1 MPKNMKTRKGK
12 DGFNYPYTSPD
23 LVIDPSGKSVTTKF
37 NELEDKMKKVG
48 STSIDDTNTT
58 TDKTWSSSK
67 ISSQFK
73 DIANLFSTEQT
84 TNSYKIKCGNKVI
97 AEIPL
102 GSTTPSQPTVTKY
115 SITNTLSNATNSNS
129 MTEIEENQ
137 SYTATITANEGYDI
151 NNITVTMGGT
161 DITNTA
167 VNSNTI
173 NITQVTGDVII
184 TVTTNRQQTVSL
196 PKILIDN
203 DNLELNKTE
212 QNTIN
217 VSLDKAPSTNQT
229 ITLNA
234 TKNFTTLDKESLIF
248 TPQNYN
254 VPQTVTITGT
264 DVGVEHI
271 AVSNGEN
278 TEDVVVGVLD
288 YDPNIT
294 YEPLTGDE
302 ITANIIGDKCYVT
315 SINTTKEYVLFP
327 TTITYNGKEYTK
339 VTPYGGI
346 GDDTKTT
353 LKGIKFEDEIFI
365 DSNTK
370 ISFNKCTALR
380 YVELPTNYPGG
391 IDFTGCT
398 SLLSIPKLTH
408 TKLTG
413 IGKCQNCTSL
423 KVISQYPSTLTGTL
437 SQTYWGCNTV
447 EDISNLVIPEG
458 ITNLHE
464 CYAKMNSLKTGL
476 KEIPETVTTMSQTFY
491 ETYVDEITVQNKTLD
506 ISTVFNNTK
515 VSGNIIV
522 NSYIDSTTFDNIRS
536 DVCLQSTGGKPK
548 LLFKAIEGDYTK
560 ICCWGDS
567 LTMGQGVKPNY
578 PTALRDLLSNNTLV
592 YCYGIGGSTLEDIS
606 SRMDTFNKQLD
617 DGIHIIWGGTN
628 ASNAVAT
635 VESYKNYV
643 KSMVSKLRTDKYII
657 MTPVYRAYNAEY
669 DTVFA
674 TEFGEHFFS
683 LKDWFDTNNHTIAD
697 YVTDGTHFNAE
708 GNNLIAQAIKEKLIE
723 IGYIVA

>member
-1 MPKNMKTRKGK
+1 MAEIDILSINNKKIQDVEARK
-12 DGFNYPYTSPD
+12 DIQ
-23 LVIDPSGKSVTTKF
+23 VIKE
-37 NELEDKMKKVG
+37 NQINLIE
-48 STSIDDTNTT
+48 DDTSMNGISDTNHDNLETTNKTIIGAINEVNT
-58 TDKTWSSSK
+58 
-67 ISSQFK
+67 QFK

-339 VTPYGGI
+339 VTPYG
-346 GDDTKTT
+346 
-353 LKGIKFEDEIFI
+353 
-365 DSNTK
+365 
-370 ISFNKCTALR
+370 
-380 YVELPTNYPGG
+380 V
-391 IDFTGCT
+391 
-398 SLLSIPKLTH
+398 
-408 TKLTG
+408 
-413 IGKCQNCTSL
+413 
-423 KVISQYPSTLTGTL
+423 
-437 SQTYWGCNTV
+437 
-447 EDISNLVIPEG
+447 
-458 ITNLHE
+458 
-464 CYAKMNSLKTGL
+464 
-476 KEIPETVTTMSQTFY
+476 
-491 ETYVDEITVQNKTLD
+491 
-506 ISTVFNNTK
+506 
-515 VSGNIIV
+515 
-522 NSYIDSTTFDNIRS
+522 
-536 DVCLQSTGGKPK
+536 
-548 LLFKAIEGDYTK
+548 
-560 ICCWGDS
+560 
-567 LTMGQGVKPNY
+567 
-578 PTALRDLLSNNTLV
+578 
-592 YCYGIGGSTLEDIS
+592 
-606 SRMDTFNKQLD
+606 
-617 DGIHIIWGGTN
+617 
-628 ASNAVAT
+628 
-635 VESYKNYV
+635 
-643 KSMVSKLRTDKYII
+643 
-657 MTPVYRAYNAEY
+657 
-669 DTVFA
+669 
-674 TEFGEHFFS
+674 
-683 LKDWFDTNNHTIAD
+683 
-697 YVTDGTHFNAE
+697 
-708 GNNLIAQAIKEKLIE
+708 
-723 IGYIVA
+723 

>member
-1 MPKNMKTRKGK
+1 
-12 DGFNYPYTSPD
+12 
-23 LVIDPSGKSVTTKF
+23 
-37 NELEDKMKKVG
+37 
-48 STSIDDTNTT
+48 
-58 TDKTWSSSK
+58 
-67 ISSQFK
+67 
-73 DIANLFSTEQT
+73 
-84 TNSYKIKCGNKVI
+84 
-97 AEIPL
+97 
-102 GSTTPSQPTVTKY
+102 
-115 SITNTLSNATNSNS
+115 
-129 MTEIEENQ
+129 
-137 SYTATITANEGYDI
+137 
-151 NNITVTMGGT
+151 
-161 DITNTA
+161 
-167 VNSNTI
+167 
-173 NITQVTGDVII
+173 
-184 TVTTNRQQTVSL
+184 
-196 PKILIDN
+196 
-203 DNLELNKTE
+203 
-212 QNTIN
+212 
-217 VSLDKAPSTNQT
+217 
-229 ITLNA
+229 
-234 TKNFTTLDKESLIF
+234 
-248 TPQNYN
+248 
-254 VPQTVTITGT
+254 
-264 DVGVEHI
+264 
-271 AVSNGEN
+271 
-278 TEDVVVGVLD
+278 
-288 YDPNIT
+288 
-294 YEPLTGDE
+294 
-302 ITANIIGDKCYVT
+302 
-315 SINTTKEYVLFP
+315 
-327 TTITYNGKEYTK
+327 
-339 VTPYGGI
+339 
-346 GDDTKTT
+346 
-353 LKGIKFEDEIFI
+353 
-365 DSNTK
+365 
-370 ISFNKCTALR
+370 
-380 YVELPTNYPGG
+380 
-391 IDFTGCT
+391 
-398 SLLSIPKLTH
+398 
-408 TKLTG
+408 
-413 IGKCQNCTSL
+413 
-423 KVISQYPSTLTGTL
+423 
-437 SQTYWGCNTV
+437 
-447 EDISNLVIPEG
+447 
-458 ITNLHE
+458 
-464 CYAKMNSLKTGL
+464 MNSLKTGL

-617 DGIHIIWGGTN
+617 DGIHIIWGSTN